1 MPTASDEAGRP
12 APVAGALSDAEAE
25 DLARRNGLTL
35 LTARPPFADY
45 VRDLW
50 QRRGFVLTLSQG
62 RTEAR
67 YQNNRLGR
75 LWSVF
80 NPMLLILSYFLIFGV
95 LLGTR
100 RGVDNFI
107 GFLSIGVIVFG
118 VSGSVISSGA
128 RSITGNT
135 GLVRALRFPRA
146 VLPIS
151 VGVTEVLAA
160 LPAFGVLVVLMLFSG
175 ERPTWTWLLL
185 PVAVLLQLVQVIG
198 LALIAARI
206 THGSRDLANLIPLLL
221 RLLRY
226 TSGVFF
232 SISHYTARAP
242 SVGHVLE
249 YQPFA
254 LQLETV
260 RQSLLAETPLELGPW
275 VASVIWAV
283 VLLGG
288 GLVFFWRGEATYGRG

>member
-1 MPTASDEAGRP
+1 MTA
-12 APVAGALSDAEAE
+12 APPGSESARALAERYGLKA
-25 DLARRNGLTL
+25 LA
-35 LTARPPFADY
+35 ARPPLAEY
-45 VRDLW
+45 LRDLW
-50 QRRGFVLTLSQG
+50 TRRGFILTLSSS
-62 RTEAR
+62 RSEAR

-118 VSGSVISSGA
+118 VSGAVISSGA
-128 RSITGNT
+128 RAVTGNT

-151 VGVTEVLAA
+151 VGITEMLAN
-160 LPAFGVLVVLMLFSG
+160 LPAFAILVVLMLASG
-175 ERPTWTWLLL
+175 ERPSWAWLLF
-185 PVAVLLQLVQVIG
+185 PVALVLQALQITG
-198 LALIAARI
+198 MALIAARI
-206 THGSRDLANLIPLLL
+206 THGSRDVANLIPLLL

-232 SISHYTARAP
+232 SISHYTASLPPA
-242 SVGHVLE
+242 VGYVME

-254 LQLETV
+254 LQLTLV
-260 RQSLLAETPLELGPW
+260 RQSLLAEYPLGLLPW
-275 VASVIWAV
+275 VASAGWALVLV
-283 VLLGG
+283 VG
-288 GLVFFWRGEATYGRG
+288 GLVFFWRGEASYGRG

>member
-1 MPTASDEAGRP
+1 MTA
-12 APVAGALSDAEAE
+12 APPGTDAARALAKRYGLRA
-25 DLARRNGLTL
+25 LA
-35 LTARPPFADY
+35 ARPPLSEY
-45 VRDLW
+45 LRDLW
-50 QRRGFVLTLSQG
+50 TRRGFILTLSSS
-62 RTEAR
+62 RSEAR

-128 RSITGNT
+128 RAVTGNT

-151 VGVTEVLAA
+151 VGITEMLAN
-160 LPAFGVLVVLMLFSG
+160 LPAFVILVVLMLASG
-175 ERPTWTWLLL
+175 ERPTWAWLLF
-185 PVAVLLQLVQVIG
+185 PVALVLQAVQITG
-198 LALIAARI
+198 MALIAARI
-206 THGSRDLANLIPLLL
+206 THGSRDIANLIPLLL

-232 SISHYTARAP
+232 SISHYTANLPAA
-242 SVGHVLE
+242 VGYVME

-254 LQLETV
+254 LQLTIV
-260 RQSLLAETPLELGPW
+260 RQSLLAEYPLGLLPW
-275 VASVIWAV
+275 VASAGWAL
-283 VLLGG
+283 VLIVG
-288 GLVFFWRGEATYGRG
+288 GLVFFWRGEASYGRG

>member
-1 MPTASDEAGRP
+1 MTTAPSGSTDAARELAERYGLRP
-12 APVAGALSDAEAE
+12 
-25 DLARRNGLTL
+25 LA
-35 LTARPPFADY
+35 ARPPFVEY
-45 VRDLW
+45 VADLW
-50 QRRGFVLTLSQG
+50 RRRGFILTLSSS
-62 RTEAR
+62 RSEAR

-107 GFLSIGVIVFG
+107 GFLSIGVIIFG

-128 RSITGNT
+128 RAVTGNT

-146 VLPIS
+146 VLPVS
-151 VGVTEVLAA
+151 VGITEMLAN
-160 LPAFGVLVVLMLFSG
+160 LPAFGVLVVLMLASG
-175 ERPTWTWLLL
+175 ERPSWTWLLF
-185 PVAVLLQLVQVIG
+185 PVGLVLQAVQITG
-198 LALIAARI
+198 IALFAARI
-206 THGSRDLANLIPLLL
+206 THGSRDVANLIPLML

-232 SISHYTARAP
+232 SISHYTANLPAA
-242 SVGHVLE
+242 VGHVME

-254 LQLETV
+254 LQLTIA
-260 RQSLLAETPLELGPW
+260 RQSLLAEYPMSVLPW
-275 VASVIWAV
+275 VASAGWAV

-288 GLVFFWRGEATYGRG
+288 GLVFFWRGEAGYGRG

>member
-1 MPTASDEAGRP
+1 MTTVPPGSIDDARELAQRYGLRP
-12 APVAGALSDAEAE
+12 
-25 DLARRNGLTL
+25 LA
-35 LTARPPFADY
+35 ARPPFSEY
-45 VRDLW
+45 VTDLW
-50 QRRGFVLTLSQG
+50 RRRGFILTLS
-62 RTEAR
+62 RSRSEAR

-80 NPMLLILSYFLIFGV
+80 NPMLLIFSYFLIFGV

-128 RSITGNT
+128 RSVTGNT

-151 VGVTEVLAA
+151 VGLTEMLAN
-160 LPAFGVLVVLMLFSG
+160 LPAFAILVVLMVASG
-175 ERPTWTWLLL
+175 ERPSWTWLLF
-185 PVAVLLQLVQVIG
+185 P
-198 LALIAARI
+198 LALALQAVQIAGIALFAARI
-206 THGSRDLANLIPLLL
+206 THGSRDVANLIPLML

-232 SISHYTARAP
+232 SISHYTARLPAP
-242 SVGHVLE
+242 VGHVME

-254 LQLETV
+254 LQLTLA
-260 RQSLLAETPLELGPW
+260 RQSLLVEYPMNLMPW
-275 VASVIWAV
+275 VASAIWAV
-283 VLLGG
+283 VLLAG
-288 GLVFFWRGEATYGRG
+288 GLAFFWRGEGSYGRG